1 MKEETKVWLNYAKEN
16 IYSSEILMERELYNP
31 CLQNAQQ
38 TVEKSFKAILIEND
52 IPVKRTHDIYEL
64 NLILLKNN
72 ININITEDECDL
84 LNSIYIPSKYPLGSV
99 LPDFEP
105 NELIC
110 KKVFEIA
117 SRVFFEAKE
126 VLEQKP

>member
-1 MKEETKVWLNYAKEN
+1 MKKETKVWL
-16 IYSSEILMERELYNP
+16 
-31 CLQNAQQ
+31 
-38 TVEKSFKAILIEND
+38 
-52 IPVKRTHDIYEL
+52 
-64 NLILLKNN
+64 
-72 ININITEDECDL
+72 IT
-84 LNSIYIPSKYPLGSV
+84 LGSV

-126 VLEQKP
+126 ILEQKS